1 MGEHPRDGGV
11 YILLPVEGFVPG
23 RVPLVARR
31 IALRPVTARDGLDD
45 HEPSIL
51 APHLFHERLVI
62 GAVALVCRED
72 VVPGRKYRL
81 EREPPKGLEMGCR
94 TRVADGSDQALFLRL
109 DGGLQGAARARGAVE
124 VFDVAYRVELKEVD
138 VVHAQA
144 L

>member
-94 TRVADGSDQALFLRL
+94 SPV
-109 DGGLQGAARARGAVE
+109 ARARGAVE